1 MVLFITILINILAAG
16 RVETSGAPPHAGSKM
31 LFVYIPNNRIA
42 RESLRC
48 HGVAVS
54 GRRGNQ
60 PEGAALRGHLIQQGK
75 KGRKDEHPAAR
86 FPALRVFG
94 SLNMYPH

>member
-1 MVLFITILINILAAG
+1 M
-16 RVETSGAPPHAGSKM
+16 
-31 LFVYIPNNRIA
+31 A

-75 KGRKDEHPAAR
+75 RGRKDKHPAAR

-94 SLNMYPH
+94 SLNMQPYNNGK